1 MTQREFLLL
10 VTRSLEACGI
20 PYFVTG
26 GFASIWY
33 GEYRTT
39 LDVDLVVDLSPDQ
52 ARELAR
58 CFPEPDFYCDGDALA
73 GMAREGGVRNIIHVP
88 TGLKADLIRAPG
100 YAFDRQIFDRVR
112 RAEIA
117 EGCSVNFASPEDV
130 ILKKLEFYDEGRSD
144 RHLRDIAAILRVQGA
159 VIDRAYIRVW
169 ATNLGIE
176 VWWERVERLAGQSPP
191 GQG

>member
-130 ILKKLEFYDEGRSD
+130 ILKKMEYYREGGSEK
-144 RHLRDIAAILRVQGA
+144 HLRDIASMLRISAGG
-159 VIDRAYIRVW
+159 IDIAYIEEW
-169 ATNLGIE
+169 AARLGLIPI
-176 VWWERVERLAGQSPP
+176 WDAIKQRLG
-191 GQG
+191 GH